1 MGGGSNLSFLVLS
14 LASLLAVWHHAN
26 VVQESA
32 SILDKL
38 YTLNF
43 WLPSLSVMHWLP
55 PLVTKLVLQTR
66 KIASLLLASLS
77 LLWLWSALRKKLQI
91 NKESHLII
99 VPSSKF
105 ELFSR
110 NVLLL
115 SSVLGPQVVVAPPG
129 LSLLPAGCWS
139 VTPTWAGSSPCVLD
153 AAIWRLEW
161 EWKSKVA
168 SLLCLTLFLS
178 SLLLLPY
185 LSF

>member
-77 LLWLWSALRKKLQI
+77 LLRLWSALRKKLQI

-115 SSVLGPQVVVAPPG
+115 SSVLGPQVVLRPQVYHCYLQDVDLLALPELVLLHACWMLPSGG
-129 LSLLPAGCWS
+129 LNESENP
-139 VTPTWAGSSPCVLD
+139 
-153 AAIWRLEW
+153 
-161 EWKSKVA
+161 K
-168 SLLCLTLFLS
+168 
-178 SLLLLPY
+178 
-185 LSF
+185 